1 MIIVDPAT
9 LECELGIA
17 GLHFA
22 ANRVTPLT
30 EHPDW
35 FDLKI
40 GSSPGPLVSDFVTHG
55 PDFAYSTSG
64 IHIGQDDRLTF
75 FGEPDR
81 IIDGY
86 FIDCRAGSPT
96 LHKRIHARFHAS
108 PARRL
113 VIERGIAHTFEGLAG
128 IVTRDEP
135 LWYSAENNPHW
146 NVNNDL
152 VSVLRDAAEPP
163 VVEVNP
169 HRLPDSLHQY
179 MTRLSQAV
187 LGEPKAYSTRFKLR
201 IAGAEQYV
209 MFQETAWDQE
219 GRDLAPV
226 LASVDGI
233 PGVQAM
239 RSRYAI
245 TGKASWTLV
254 PNTDSGVADVL
265 RLRAAR
271 DPADAPAP
279 AMFVHRRTRKWYSL
293 LTNEGGAVRIE
304 TVDLRPGSATAGRAA
319 AATLVCDPR
328 VSYLIEPGIAY
339 RFVADSDIYCRSE
352 HDVFVSQDEP
362 RADLPPFGQDLEI
375 VDPSDLA
382 AAQPDLPTLQCPG
395 RVVRQMARFE
405 LEPM

>member
-1 MIIVDPAT
+1 MRVIDRDSHDVG
-9 LECELGIA
+9 LGID
-17 GLHFA
+17 GLYFA
-22 ANRVTPLT
+22 ANTVMPLDVD
-30 EHPDW
+30 PGW

-40 GSSPGPLVSDFVTHG
+40 ASSAGPLVSDFVTHG
-55 PDFAYSTSG
+55 PEFAYSTSG

-75 FGEPDR
+75 FGPPDR

-96 LHKRIHARFHAS
+96 LHKRVHARFHAS

-113 VIERGIAHTFEGLAG
+113 IIERGIAHTFDGLAG

-152 VSVLRDAAEPP
+152 VSVLRDGEEPP

-169 HRLPDSLHQY
+169 HRLPDSLHEY

-201 IAGAEQYV
+201 VGGTEQYV
-209 MFQETAWDQE
+209 MFQENAWDQE

-226 LASVDGI
+226 LAAVEGV
-233 PGVQAM
+233 PGVAAR

-265 RLRAAR
+265 RL
-271 DPADAPAP
+271 PAGRGNDADSTL
-279 AMFVHRRTRKWYSL
+279 FVHRRTRKWYSL
-293 LTNEGGAVRIE
+293 LTNEGGSVRLD
-304 TVDLRPGSATAGRAA
+304 TLDLRPGSDSFGAA
-319 AATLVCDPR
+319 VSVTLTCDPR
-328 VSYLIEPGIAY
+328 VSYVIEPGIAY
-339 RFVADSDIYCRSE
+339 RFRSDADLYCRSE
-352 HDVFVSQDEP
+352 HEVFVSPDEP
-362 RADLPPFGQDLEI
+362 RADLPLFGNDLER
-375 VDPSDLA
+375 VDPANLA
-382 AAQPDLPTLQCPG
+382 MPQPALPMLQCPG

-405 LEPM
+405 LEPV

>member
-1 MIIVDPAT
+1 MLIVDRDAHDV
-9 LECELGIA
+9 ELGIA
-17 GLHFA
+17 GLRFA
-22 ANRVTPLT
+22 ANNLAPLAV
-30 EHPDW
+30 HPAW

-40 GSSPGPLVSDFVTHG
+40 GSSAGPLVSDFVTHG
-55 PDFAYSTSG
+55 PEFAYSTSG

-75 FGEPDR
+75 FGAPDQM
-81 IIDGY
+81 IDGH

-96 LHKRIHARFHAS
+96 LHKRVHARFHAS

-113 VIERGIAHTFEGLAG
+113 IIERGIAHTFDGLAG

-152 VSVLRDAAEPP
+152 VSVLRDAEAPP

-169 HRLPDSLHQY
+169 HRLPDSLHEY

-209 MFQETAWDQE
+209 MFQETAWDRE

-226 LASVDGI
+226 LAAVDDV
-233 PGVQAM
+233 PGVAAL

-254 PNTDSGVADVL
+254 PNTESGVADVL
-265 RLRAAR
+265 RL
-271 DPADAPAP
+271 PVAPKGEETAL
-279 AMFVHRRTRKWYSL
+279 FVHRRTRKWYSL
-293 LTNEGGAVRIE
+293 LTNEGGTVRLDTI
-304 TVDLRPGSATAGRAA
+304 DLRPGSPTFGEAA
-319 AATLVCDPR
+319 SAALTCDPR
-328 VSYLIEPGIAY
+328 VSYTIEPGIAY
-339 RFVADSDIYCRSE
+339 RFASEVDLFCRSE
-352 HDVFVSQDEP
+352 HEVFVSEDEP
-362 RADLPPFGQDLEI
+362 RADLPLFGQDLEI
-375 VDPSDLA
+375 VDPA
-382 AAQPDLPTLQCPG
+382 NIAPTQPALPTLICPG

-405 LEPM
+405 LEPV